1 MEKAIRKKK
10 SEYPNL
16 DYKRHHFLKYM
27 TFFFPDTNGDIEKL
41 TFTSSA
47 EKDIRLCDVS
57 GMHYIAFD
65 KYFRFQF
72 VNPQSDKI
80 SKRFVKI
87 HNTQHMYISLI
98 VQFVRFASLEV
109 WTAFIANILSHVN
122 TIQLN
127 DNYCVLLEFGTKFHT
142 MRAEKKDDNTYF
154 FHVDGGRFPCSI
166 PLTFEKFKAI
176 IDILKARSIDHLSIL
191 EIRKSL
197 DEKQLAFYDSLL
209 INTN

>member
-1 MEKAIRKKK
+1 MNKTIRKKK
-10 SEYPNL
+10 SEYSNL
-16 DYKRHHFLKYM
+16 DYKHHHFLKYM
-27 TFFFPDTNGDIEKL
+27 TVYFPDTNGDIEKL
-41 TFTSSA
+41 TFTSNA
-47 EKDIRLCDVS
+47 EKDIQLRDVS
-57 GMHYIAFD
+57 GMHYIALD
-65 KYFRFQF
+65 KCFRFQF

-80 SKRFVKI
+80 SKRFLKI
-87 HNTQHMYISLI
+87 RNIQHKYVSLV

-109 WTAFIANILSHVN
+109 WTAFIANVLSYVN

-166 PLTFEKFKAI
+166 PLTFEKFKVI
-176 IDILKARSIDHLSIL
+176 IDILKARSTDYLSIL

-197 DEKQLAFYDSLL
+197 EEKQLAFYNSLL